1 MHRFYTDKIDCENNK
16 ACIVGDDVKHI
27 KKVLRLN
34 SGDEVVVCDYK
45 NKDYICKI
53 SAFLE
58 NEVQLDIIEI
68 KDNFSEPPIDVT
80 IYQSLPKSDKMELII
95 QKCVEIGVKKFV
107 PVASKRSVVK
117 LNDDKKKIIRWQRIA
132 DEAAKQC
139 GRGIKVEVND
149 VLSFKEAIKSVD
161 DDTLKLIPYENEK
174 ELSIKTV
181 LKESKHKKIA
191 VFIGPEGGF
200 SDEEID
206 FALANGFSA
215 VTLGPRI
222 LRCETAPIAVATVC
236 MYEKGDW

>member
-1 MHRFYTDKIDCENNK
+1 M
-16 ACIVGDDVKHI
+16 
-27 KKVLRLN
+27 
-34 SGDEVVVCDYK
+34 
-45 NKDYICKI
+45 
-53 SAFLE
+53 
-58 NEVQLDIIEI
+58 
-68 KDNFSEPPIDVT
+68 SE
-80 IYQSLPKSDKMELII
+80 
-95 QKCVEIGVKKFV
+95 
-107 PVASKRSVVK
+107 
-117 LNDDKKKIIRWQRIA
+117 
-132 DEAAKQC
+132 
-139 GRGIKVEVND
+139 

-181 LKESKHKKIA
+181 LKESEHKKIA

-200 SDEEID
+200 ADEEIG